1 MANIAPIPETPL
13 PPPVNRSAGIG
24 EASRNVLVRF
34 LIDVLNRVKETISG
48 VIQHATGHILETLE
62 RDANDLAGGLYD
74 RILAIPEIPADVRS
88 VLVRARSGEK
98 QVGIIVT
105 LAILAAVANQLL
117 PAVFRPIAK
126 LIEMVGDGAFHTFRL
141 DFGTLWHAYRRDPR
155 HYPLAL
161 KQMYD
166 QGWTEDQL
174 HVAEMASEIRPGIA
188 ENLALLWRGKIN
200 PTEFATRLNAEGV
213 NASAVAE
220 YQELGRSI
228 PGPGDLVRFALRE
241 AWRDDIAG
249 QWGYDQGQP
258 AAFKEW
264 MSKQGYG
271 PEWAQAFW
279 RSHWEIPSITMLFEM
294 FQRGVLTQEQLVEG
308 LKIND
313 LAPGWIPHLQKISY
327 NLLTR
332 VDVKRALRYGLMD
345 PGRVLTEYQ
354 HQGYTPGDAAILR
367 DIAIKETI
375 DETSGLTQASIVAA
389 YKKRRLSRSEAT
401 SMLASIGTMADVA
414 AFQLE
419 QADLDVADGLLDKK
433 IALVQK
439 RFVQGLISEN
449 DATIE
454 LSQLGVGGDESRVYL
469 DTWKLSLQTTSKRPS
484 RANLDSFFEQ
494 GTISSATY
502 RSEMSLLGYDVTYI
516 GWYLSSLAFK
526 RALAA
531 AAETERAQK
540 EQERV
545 AALRASTAY
554 ERSKAEIDRDIAQL
568 NAAIA
573 DAQVA
578 LVEAE
583 NERDT
588 EVNQVLT
595 ARQVAALEAEY
606 RPLFNDVDAAIA
618 TGRLSTQRLST
629 AITEANASIND
640 LRRSL
645 AAGEDIVANQK
656 LQTDRAGLTTQIALY
671 NQQIAQRRTDIARL
685 QESIPLLESAEQAD
699 EVAKDILA
707 LKTQIAEQS
716 ELVSDAQVEIK
727 RIDELLPVR
736 LTAEARATI
745 EDQVRTLQATV
756 DDYRNQV
763 AALQQTIS
771 ATQAERLAIEQKYD
785 KELAEMPGRE
795 DQIAIRAQWA
805 TAIDRIQSRIAEL
818 RSNVAAKRLEKSE
831 LVVEWRD

>member
-34 LIDVLNRVKETISG
+34 AVEVFNRVATTLSG
-48 VIQHATGHILETLE
+48 VLRHATSSVLEILEHELNLLLGPFYTFLLNNPRLPAEVRTIIE
-62 RDANDLAGGLYD
+62 R
-74 RILAIPEIPADVRS
+74 V
-88 VLVRARSGEK
+88 RSGEF
-98 QVGIIVT
+98 QVGAA
-105 LAILAAVANQLL
+105 LAGSLATGALGSMSQSALG
-117 PAVFRPIAK
+117 PISRMIGYA
-126 LIEMVGDGAFHTFRL
+126 MDNTFHSARL
-141 DFGTLWHAYRRDPR
+141 DYGTLRMATLRKTDYGGDKAVE
-155 HYPLAL
+155 LADL
-161 KQMYD
+161 GWSPD
-166 QGWTEDQL
+166 QIAMADL
-174 HVAEMASEIRPGIA
+174 ASEQRLGATELITLWLRKEITPDELARRLVEQGIPSTQHP
-188 ENLALLWRGKIN
+188 ELKKLAYG
-200 PTEFATRLNAEGV
+200 
-213 NASAVAE
+213 
-220 YQELGRSI
+220 I

-241 AWRDDIAG
+241 AWRDDIAAA
-249 QWGYDQGQP
+249 WGYDQGQP
-258 AAFKEW
+258 DAFKDY
-264 MSKQGYG
+264 MDKSGYA
-271 PEWAQAFW
+271 PEWARAFW
-279 RSHWEIPSITMLFEM
+279 RSHWEIPSISMLFEM
-294 FQRGVLTQEQLVEG
+294 MQREVITPAQMVDG

-313 LAPGWIPHLQKISY
+313 LAPGWIPFLTKISY

-332 VDVKRALRYGLMD
+332 VDVKRALRYGLMT
-345 PGRVLTEYQ
+345 PAQTLIEYT
-354 HQGYTPGDAAILR
+354 HQGYTDADAAILR

-401 SMLASIGTMADVA
+401 SMLASIGTLANVAD
-414 AFQLE
+414 FQLE

-433 IALVQK
+433 VALVQK
-439 RFVQGLISEN
+439 RFTQGLISEN
-449 DATIE
+449 DASIE
-454 LSQLGVGGDESRVYL
+454 LSQLGVGGEEARVYL

-494 GTISSATY
+494 GTISSDTY
-502 RSEMSLLGYDVTYI
+502 RSEMSLLGYDTTYI

-526 RALAA
+526 RAQDA

-554 ERSKAEIDRDIAQL
+554 ERSKAQIDRDIAQL

-595 ARQVAALEAEY
+595 ARQVAALESEY

-618 TGRLSTQRLST
+618 TGRLSTQKLST

-645 AAGEDIVANQK
+645 AAGEDIVATQK

-685 QESIPLLESAEQAD
+685 QESIPLLETAEEAD
-699 EVAKDILA
+699 AVATDILA

-716 ELVSDAQVEIK
+716 ELVADAQVEIK
-727 RIDELLPVR
+727 RIDALLPVR

-745 EDQVRTLQATV
+745 EDQVRGLQATV

-785 KELAEMPGRE
+785 KQLAEMPGRE
-795 DQIAIRAQWA
+795 DQIAIQAQWA
-805 TAIDRIQSRIAEL
+805 TTIDRIQSRIAEL
-818 RSNVAAKRLEKSE
+818 RSNVASKRLEKSE

>member
-24 EASRNVLVRF
+24 EASRNVLLRF
-34 LIDVLNRVKETISG
+34 LVEALNRVRETLSHILR
-48 VIQHATGHILETLE
+48 HATGVVLEGLE
-62 RDANDLAGGLYD
+62 RELNALLGPFYTFLLANPRLPAEIRTIIERVRAGEFQVGAALAGS
-74 RILAIPEIPADVRS
+74 LATGALGSMSQSALGPISRMIGYAMDNTFHS
-88 VLVRARSGEK
+88 ARLDYG
-98 QVGIIVT
+98 T
-105 LAILAAVANQLL
+105 LRLAALRKSDYL
-117 PAVFRPIAK
+117 GDK
-126 LIEMVGDGAFHTFRL
+126 LIELGDLGWDSGQIAIADLASEQRLGATEVI
-141 DFGTLWHAYRRDPR
+141 TLWLR
-155 HYPLAL
+155 
-161 KQMYD
+161 K
-166 QGWTEDQL
+166 
-174 HVAEMASEIRPGIA
+174 EIGDDELRVRLVQQGIA
-188 ENLALLWRGKIN
+188 DSQIPDLKKLSYG
-200 PTEFATRLNAEGV
+200 
-213 NASAVAE
+213 
-220 YQELGRSI
+220 I

-258 AAFKEW
+258 DAFKTW
-264 MSKQGYG
+264 MAKQGYG

-279 RSHWEIPSITMLFEM
+279 RSHWEIPSISMLFEM
-294 FQRGVLTQEQLVEG
+294 MQRGVISQAQLVDG

-313 LAPGWIPHLQKISY
+313 LAPGWIPHLTKISY

-332 VDVKRALRYGLMD
+332 VDVKRALRYGLIT
-345 PGRVLTEYQ
+345 PERALLEYQ
-354 HQGYTPGDAAILR
+354 HQGYTDPDAAILR
-367 DIAIKETI
+367 DVAIKETI

-389 YKKRRLSRSEAT
+389 YKKRRLSRAEAT
-401 SMLASIGTMADVA
+401 SMLASIGTMANVA
-414 AFQLE
+414 DFQLE
-419 QADLDVADGLLDKK
+419 QADLDVADGLLDKR

-449 DATIE
+449 DASIE

-494 GTISSATY
+494 GTISSDTY

-526 RALAA
+526 RALDAS
-531 AAETERAQK
+531 AETERAQK

-545 AALRASTAY
+545 AALRASTVY
-554 ERSKAEIDRDIAQL
+554 ERGKAQIDRAIAQI

-595 ARQVAALEAEY
+595 ARQVAALESVY

-618 TGRLSTQRLST
+618 TGRLSTQKLST
-629 AITEANASIND
+629 AITEANAKIND

-699 EVAKDILA
+699 QVAVDILA

-763 AALQQTIS
+763 AALQQKI
-771 ATQAERLAIEQKYD
+771 AQTQSSRLEIEQRYD
-785 KELAEMPGRE
+785 TDLAKMPGRE
-795 DQIAIRAQWA
+795 EQIAIRAKWA
-805 TAIDRIQSRIAEL
+805 TTIDRIQSRIAEL
-818 RSNVAAKRLEKSE
+818 RSDVAAKRLEKSE
-831 LVVEWRD
+831 LLVEWR